1 MKGVKFGGLHSFYEW
16 GLILSEKEIKAPQPK
31 TKAVDVEGADG
42 ELDYTE
48 AFGDVKYQNRQL
60 SFKFSKANIVP
71 DGFLA
76 LFSVVQN
83 ALHGKKMQVIL
94 DDDPANYY
102 FGRVT
107 INEWKSNKRIGE
119 IVIEVDAEPYKLKVA
134 ETVITQAVTDSAEI
148 TLTNSRKPVV
158 PTITTTAAMNITFG
172 SFTAAVQVGTF
183 RLPELQLAEGQN
195 IVTVTGTGTITF
207 RYREGSL

>member
-1 MKGVKFGGLHSFYEW
+1 MKGVKFGSLHSFYEW

-107 INEWKSNKRIGE
+107 INEWKSNKRVGE
-119 IVIEVDAEPYKLKVA
+119 IVVEVDAEPYKLKVA

-148 TLTNSRKPVV
+148 VLTNSRKPVV

-172 SFTAAVQVGTF
+172 SFTAAVQAGTF

-195 IVTVTGTGTITF
+195 TVTVTGTGSITF